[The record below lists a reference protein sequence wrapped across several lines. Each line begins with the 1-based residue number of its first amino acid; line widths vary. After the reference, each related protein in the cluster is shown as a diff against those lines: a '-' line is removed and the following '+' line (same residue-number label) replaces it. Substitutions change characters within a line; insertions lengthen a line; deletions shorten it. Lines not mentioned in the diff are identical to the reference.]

1 MKVTRTKKKS
11 SLVQEISKALDMSPI
26 SFPMRFQ
33 TRFLITRNMWR
44 KRTENTQTLFSKVFF
59 DCTNYYFE
67 IDLPKE
73 DKQKGP
79 SKENKHEPIIGQA
92 LLLYVDLVPLACRCI
107 LEICQRNHMDIQQTL
122 KKNQEELLNKMNL
135 RNNSL
140 SLRKICLT

>member
-79 SKENKHEPIIGQA
+79 SKENKHEPIHWPGSA
-92 LLLYVDLVPLACRCI
+92 SVCRSGSACHADVSWKFVRETI
-107 LEICQRNHMDIQQTL
+107 WTYSKL
-122 KKNQEELLNKMNL
+122 
-135 RNNSL
+135 
-140 SLRKICLT
+140 

>member
-26 SFPMRFQ
+26 SFPMIFQ

-92 LLLYVDLVPLACRCI
+92 LLLYVDLVPLAMQMYPGN
-107 LEICQRNHMDIQQTL
+107 LSEKPYGHTANS
-122 KKNQEELLNKMNL
+122 KKESRRIIK
-135 RNNSL
+135 
-140 SLRKICLT
+140 